1 MTDEK
6 KSVTLQQ
13 FSARFVRRGDI
24 FINMQQDNKTKELGT
39 KPIGELLMKYAVPA
53 VVAMTASSLY
63 NIVDRIFI
71 GRIPDVGTLSLGGLA
86 VTFPIMNLSA
96 AFGAMVGV
104 GSATMMSIKLGQ
116 KDYATAER
124 VLGNLVSL
132 NIIIGIVVGVLG
144 LIFID
149 PLLLFFGASEN
160 TLQYAHDYM
169 EIILYGNVVTHLYL
183 GLNSALRSTGH
194 PHVAM
199 SATIAT
205 VIINAILDP
214 LFIFSFGM
222 GIQGAA
228 CATILAQ
235 IVALIAVII
244 VLSNKRDLIHLHAG
258 IYGLKKRI
266 VKNILSI
273 GLSPFA
279 MQLCACLVVILINQG
294 LTKHGGDLAIAAYG
308 IVNGITFL
316 FVMVVLG
323 ICQGMQPIAGFNFG
337 AQLPERVDE
346 VLRKAI
352 MLATIVMCGAFIL
365 CEFFPHYPVALFTND
380 PALADLAVSGMRIIV
395 IMFPIVGFQIVVGN
409 FFQSIG
415 MAKRSIFMS
424 VSRQLVFLAPF
435 LLIFPELWGTNGVWI
450 SIATADGIATI
461 TAVIML
467 WHFYRHRAK
476 LHVPSIRM
484 KSALRRVFF
493 HNRVTP

>member
-1 MTDEK
+1 
-6 KSVTLQQ
+6 
-13 FSARFVRRGDI
+13 
-24 FINMQQDNKTKELGT
+24 MQQDDRTKELGT
-39 KPIGELLMKYAVPA
+39 RPIGELLVKYAVPA

-63 NIVDRIFI
+63 NMVDRIFI
-71 GRIPDVGTLSLGGLA
+71 GHIPEVGTLSLGGLA

-104 GSATMMSIKLGQ
+104 GSSTLISIKLGQ
-116 KDYATAER
+116 KDYQTAER

-132 NIIIGIVVGVLG
+132 NIIIGIIVGALG

-160 TLQYAHDYM
+160 TLQYARVYM
-169 EIILYGNVVTHLYL
+169 EIILYGNVVTHLYF

-205 VIINAILDP
+205 VVINAILDP
-214 LFIFSFGM
+214 LFIFTFNM

-228 CATILAQ
+228 FATVLSQLA
-235 IVALIAVII
+235 ALIYITA
-244 VLSNKRDLIHLHAG
+244 VLSNKKDLIHLHAG
-258 IYGLKKRI
+258 IYGLRKRI

-273 GLSPFA
+273 GMSPFA
-279 MQLCACLVVILINQG
+279 MQLCACLVVILINKG
-294 LTKHGGDLAIAAYG
+294 LAKHGGDMAIAAYG
-308 IVNGITFL
+308 IVNSATFL
-316 FVMVVLG
+316 AVMVVLG

-337 AQLPERVDE
+337 AQQPDRVDE

-352 MLATIVMCGAFIL
+352 ILATIIMIVDFII
-365 CEFFPHYPVALFTND
+365 CVFFPQYIVILFTSD
-380 PALADLAVSGMRIIV
+380 PELSELASRGMRIV
-395 IMFPIVGFQIVVGN
+395 CLLSPIVGFQIVTGN

-424 VSRQLVFLAPF
+424 VSRQLVFLVPF
-435 LLIFPELWGTNGVWI
+435 LLIFPELWGTDGVWI
-450 SIATADGIATI
+450 SITAADGVASL
-461 TAVIML
+461 TAGFLL
-467 WHFYRHRAK
+467 WHFYHNRANI
-476 LHVPSIRM
+476 HAPRTRM
-484 KSALRRVFF
+484 GSTLKRVFF

>member
-1 MTDEK
+1 
-6 KSVTLQQ
+6 
-13 FSARFVRRGDI
+13 
-24 FINMQQDNKTKELGT
+24 MQQDNKTKELGT

-104 GSATMMSIKLGQ
+104 GSSTLISIKLGQ
-116 KDYATAER
+116 KDYSTAER

-132 NIIIGIVVGVLG
+132 NVIIGTLVGVLG

-160 TLQYAHDYM
+160 TLLYAHDYM
-169 EIILYGNVVTHLYL
+169 AIILYGNVVTHLYL

-214 LFIFSFGM
+214 LFIFTFNM
-222 GIQGAA
+222 GIKGAA
-228 CATILAQ
+228 YATVLAQ
-235 IVALIAVII
+235 IVALIYVTT
-244 VLSNKRDLIHLHAG
+244 VLSNKKDLIHLHAG
-258 IYGLKKRI
+258 IYGLRTRI
-266 VKNILSI
+266 VKGIITI
-273 GLSPFA
+273 GMSPFA
-279 MQLCACLVVILINQG
+279 MQLCACLVVILINKG
-294 LTKHGGDLAIAAYG
+294 LTKHGGDTAIAAYG
-308 IVNGITFL
+308 IVNGVTFL
-316 FVMVVLG
+316 AVMVVLG

-337 AQLPERVDE
+337 AQQPERVDE

-352 MLATIVMCGAFIL
+352 WLATAVMILDFIL
-365 CEFFPHYPVALFTND
+365 CVFFPELLVGIFTDDPVLSKLSAR
-380 PALADLAVSGMRIIV
+380 GMRIVCILS
-395 IMFPIVGFQIVVGN
+395 PIVGFQIVTGN

-424 VSRQLVFLAPF
+424 VSRQLVFLVPF
-435 LLIFPELWGTNGVWI
+435 LLIFPEIWGTDGVWV
-450 SIATADGIATI
+450 SITAADGVASI
-461 TAVIML
+461 TAAFLL
-467 WHFYRHRAK
+467 WQFYHSREKIHAPRT
-476 LHVPSIRM
+476 RM
-484 KSALRRVFF
+484 ASTLKRVFF

>member
-1 MTDEK
+1 
-6 KSVTLQQ
+6 
-13 FSARFVRRGDI
+13 
-24 FINMQQDNKTKELGT
+24 MQQDNRTKELGT
-39 KPIGELLMKYAVPA
+39 RPIGELLMKYAVPA

-63 NIVDRIFI
+63 NMVDRIFI
-71 GRIPDVGTLSLGGLA
+71 GHIPDVGTLSLGGLA

-104 GSATMMSIKLGQ
+104 GSSTMMSIKLGQ
-116 KDYATAER
+116 KDYKTAER

-132 NIIIGIVVGVLG
+132 NVIIGILVGVLG
-144 LIFID
+144 LVFID
-149 PLLLFFGASEN
+149 PLLLFFGASDN

-169 EIILYGNVVTHLYL
+169 TIILYGNVVTHLYL

-205 VIINAILDP
+205 VVINAILDP
-214 LFIFSFGM
+214 LFIFTFGM
-222 GIQGAA
+222 GIKGAA
-228 CATILAQ
+228 FATILAQ
-235 IVALIAVII
+235 VFALIYVVII
-244 VLSNKRDLIHLHAG
+244 LSNKRDLIHLHSG
-258 IYGLKKRI
+258 IYGLRKRI

-273 GLSPFA
+273 GMSPFA
-279 MQLCACLVVILINQG
+279 MQLCACLVVILINKG

-337 AQLPERVDE
+337 AQQPARVDE
-346 VLRKAI
+346 VLKKAI
-352 MLATIVMCGAFIL
+352 ILATIVMCCSFIL
-365 CEFFPHYPVALFTND
+365 CEFFPHYPVALFTD
-380 PALADLAVSGMRIIV
+380 DDALADLAVSGMKIIV
-395 IMFPIVGFQIVVGN
+395 VMSPVVGFQIVTGN

-415 MAKRSIFMS
+415 MAKKSIFLS
-424 VSRQLVFLAPF
+424 VSRQLVFLVPF
-435 LLIFPELWGTNGVWI
+435 LLIFPEIWGTNGVWI

-461 TAVIML
+461 TAAIML
-467 WHFYRHRAK
+467 WMFYRNKEEEHA
-476 LHVPSIRM
+476 PSIRTR
-484 KSALRRVFF
+484 SILHRVFF

>member
-1 MTDEK
+1 MKT
-6 KSVTLQQ
+6 
-13 FSARFVRRGDI
+13 
-24 FINMQQDNKTKELGT
+24 MQQDNRTKELGT
-39 KPIGELLMKYAVPA
+39 KPIGELLVKYAVPA

-63 NIVDRIFI
+63 NMVDRIFI
-71 GRIPDVGTLSLGGLA
+71 GHIPEVGTLSLGGLA

-104 GSATMMSIKLGQ
+104 GSSTLISIKLGQ
-116 KDYATAER
+116 KDYGTAER

-132 NIIIGIVVGVLG
+132 NIIIGILVGVLG

-169 EIILYGNVVTHLYL
+169 FIILLGNVVTHLYF

-214 LFIFSFGM
+214 FFIFSLQL
-222 GIQGAA
+222 GIKGAA
-228 CATILAQ
+228 YATVLSQVA
-235 IVALIAVII
+235 ALIYVVA
-244 VLSNKRDLIHLHAG
+244 VLSNKKDLIHLHSG
-258 IYGLKKRI
+258 IYGLRKRI
-266 VKNILSI
+266 VKNILAI

-279 MQLCACLVVILINQG
+279 MQLCACLVVILINKG
-294 LTKHGGDLAIAAYG
+294 LTKHGGDVAIAAYG
-308 IVNGITFL
+308 IVNSITFL
-316 FVMVVLG
+316 SIMVVLG

-337 AQLPERVDE
+337 AQLPKRVNE
-346 VLRKAI
+346 VLKKAI
-352 MLATIVMCGAFIL
+352 ILATIIMTLNFVL
-365 CEFFPHYPVALFTND
+365 CVFFPQYLVAIFTD
-380 PALADLAVSGMRIIV
+380 DSILLPLAVRGMRIVCILS
-395 IMFPIVGFQIVVGN
+395 PIVGFQIVTGN

-424 VSRQLVFLAPF
+424 VSRQLVFLVPF
-435 LLIFPELWGTNGVWI
+435 LLIFPEIWGTDGVWM
-450 SIATADGIATI
+450 SITAADGVASL
-461 TAVIML
+461 TAGFLL
-467 WHFYRHRAK
+467 WHFYNSK
-476 LHVPSIRM
+476 ESLHAPSIRM
-484 KSALRRVFF
+484 GSTLKRVFF

>member
-1 MTDEK
+1 
-6 KSVTLQQ
+6 
-13 FSARFVRRGDI
+13 
-24 FINMQQDNKTKELGT
+24 MQQDNKTKELGT

-104 GSATMMSIKLGQ
+104 GSATLMSIKLGQ

-235 IVALIAVII
+235 VVALIAVII

-279 MQLCACLVVILINQG
+279 MQLCACLVVILINHG

-337 AQLPERVDE
+337 AQKPERVDE

-380 PALADLAVSGMRIIV
+380 PELADLAVSGMKIIV

-424 VSRQLVFLAPF
+424 VSRQLVFLVPF
-435 LLIFPELWGTNGVWI
+435 LLIFPELWGTDGVWI